1 MATARECLESPEY
14 LAYKFDFHTES
25 LEFLPITP
33 GEIRQVSSLSREF
46 LGPDRPAIQVPLAE
60 VMPLLESADNTL
72 EKNPPRF
79 IFHTAFCSS
88 TFLSRCL
95 DVEGVSIGLREPQ
108 LLLDAAN
115 ARRLQWR
122 SKTTGLNHE
131 DLPKLALILLHK
143 HAGQSEKLVIKPI
156 NSVNNIVSDLLKI
169 TGAAKSLMLYTDARN
184 FLFSTLKK
192 GEESKYAV
200 RAMFDLIRC
209 DFPHLAN
216 LRLSDALHMTD
227 IKVILTLWRLQIEQ
241 AEQALQQSSAN
252 NRMASV
258 YGERLI
264 DEPLETLQA
273 ANRFLELGIPE
284 QKISE
289 IANSDRRTSDAKNE
303 GQTFSAGQRREAY
316 DKVESYHGTEL
327 DRALN
332 WLFRNN
338 PGTRLRPRMSGALGD

>member
-1 MATARECLESPEY
+1 MATAKECIESPDY
-14 LAYKFDFHTES
+14 LAYRFDFQTEN
-25 LEFLPITP
+25 LEFLPITRS
-33 GEIRQVSSLSREF
+33 EIRQVSSLSREF
-46 LGPDRPAIQVPLAE
+46 LGPNRPAIQVPLAE
-60 VMPLLESADNTL
+60 VMPLLESAGNTL

-95 DVEGVSIGLREPQ
+95 DVEGDTIGLREPQ

-122 SKTTGLNHE
+122 SSTTGLNYA
-131 DLPKLALILLHK
+131 DLPKLALLLLHK
-143 HAGQSEKLVIKPI
+143 HAGRSEKLVIKPI
-156 NSVNNIVSDLLKI
+156 NSVNNIIPELLQI
-169 TGAAKSLMLYTDARN
+169 SGGVKSLMLYTDARN
-184 FLFSTLKK
+184 FLLSTLKK

-200 RAMFDLIRC
+200 RAMFDLARC
-209 DFPHLAN
+209 DFAHLAN

-241 AEQALQQSSAN
+241 AEQALQQFSPI

-264 DEPLETLQA
+264 DDPLETLQA
-273 ANRFLELGIPE
+273 ANRFLDLGIAAE
-284 QKISE
+284 KISE
-289 IANSDRRTSDAKNE
+289 IANSDRRSRDAKNA
-303 GQTFSAGQRREAY
+303 GQTFSAGKRKEAY

-327 DRALN
+327 DSALN

-338 PGTRLRPRMSGALGD
+338 PGTRLRPRMSGALGV